1 MPKLKC
7 EVYQCKY
14 NYNNNCSKKT
24 IDIDGVNSKCKSD
37 TTCASFEYRSDNSYN
52 YEFATLEKPL
62 EQKTEVFCDVVQCV
76 FERGQKCCAD
86 RIVIKNLPNK
96 NAQLTNNLVTHC
108 HTFESKD

>member
-7 EVYQCKY
+7 EVTLCKY
-14 NYNNNCSKKT
+14 NHDNNCMKKT
-24 IDIDGVNSKCKSD
+24 IDIDGFNSKCKND
-37 TTCASFEYRSDNSYN
+37 TSCSSFEYKADDSFD
-52 YEFATLEKPL
+52 YEFATMDKSR

-86 RIVIKNLPNK
+86 RIVIKNTPNK
-96 NAQLTNNLVTHC
+96 TAHSSNNLLTHC

>member
-14 NYNNNCSKKT
+14 NHDNSCLKKT
-24 IDIDGVNSKCKSD
+24 IDIDGENSKCKDD
-37 TTCASFEYRSDNSYN
+37 TTCSSFEYKTDDTFN
-52 YEFATLEKPL
+52 YEFATLENTK

-86 RIVIKNLPNK
+86 RIVIKKTPNK
-96 NAQLTNNLVTHC
+96 NAQISNSLITHC